1 MAHDALKHARVRIA
15 EDVISRV
22 LDGEAVILGL
32 EAGVYYGLDSVG
44 TRIWELIGERGWV
57 REILARLVDEYD
69 VEPGRCE
76 RDLLGLLRELRE
88 QGLITVVDATA
99 Q

>member
-1 MAHDALKHARVRIA
+1 MPPFGSLKPKTIGSGVELTVPGNRLRALRF
-15 EDVISRV
+15 
-22 LDGEAVILGL
+22 
-32 EAGVYYGLDSVG
+32 
-44 TRIWELIGERGWV
+44 GERGWV